1 MDDRDFW
8 DSYSQEIT
16 HAETHTG
23 SEQLLGVSSGLLE
36 RFQPRQDVN
45 DNKHT
50 NYQLWESP
58 CKGFL
63 STYLN
68 DFIILNK
75 DGMSF
80 VKLSEHEMRKAINNE
95 DGIKRMIH
103 SIGSANYLKIEDGN
117 MVDYESPMGNETSH
131 NVTI

>member
-1 MDDRDFW
+1 MI
-8 DSYSQEIT
+8 YQNT
-16 HAETHTG
+16 YT
-23 SEQLLGVSSGLLE
+23 LLIIDKKTKRVLY
-36 RFQPRQDVN
+36 
-45 DNKHT
+45 KHT

-117 MVDYESPMGNETSH
+117 MVDYESPMGNETCH
-131 NVTI
+131 HVTI